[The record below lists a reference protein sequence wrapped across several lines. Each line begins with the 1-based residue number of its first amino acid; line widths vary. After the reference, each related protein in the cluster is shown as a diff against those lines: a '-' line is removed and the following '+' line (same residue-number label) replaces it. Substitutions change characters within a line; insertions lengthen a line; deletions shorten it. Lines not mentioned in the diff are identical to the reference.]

1 MYERIFRES
10 KIFNLEIVW
19 FGFRSIYIVTW
30 NVSTKYPEGIALNNL
45 LGLENNPEND
55 LQRPDF
61 YVIG

>member
-1 MYERIFRES
+1 MNH
-10 KIFNLEIVW
+10 KINKIQF
-19 FGFRSIYIVTW
+19 FSIYIVTW

-55 LQRPDF
+55 LHRPDF

>member
-1 MYERIFRES
+1 MDTNMNH
-10 KIFNLEIVW
+10 KINKIQF
-19 FGFRSIYIVTW
+19 FSIYIVTW

-55 LQRPDF
+55 LHRPDF